1 VGAVVLAAICIVS
14 VVGYR
19 LGGRGWLDSL
29 YMVVITVSSVGYGEK
44 SSLSPGEQWLT
55 MAVILFGISAAAFTL
70 GGFLQMMVEGEVD
83 RVLSSGRNTRAID
96 RLDAH
101 VIICGFGRL
110 GHMVAEQLRSRRQ
123 DLVVVDVDSA
133 MIADAQSQGY
143 LTLEGDATDEEVLLS
158 AGVGRARCLVTA
170 LSNDAANVFITLT
183 SRNLNERLQII
194 ARSEHQST
202 QKKLMQAGAN
212 RVVLPEAIGAARIA
226 TMITHP
232 STVELMEFVD
242 GRSVLDVEVAEMRVG
257 TASPLSG
264 RSLGESDIRN
274 RHQLLVVGIKQV
286 VGDIVF
292 NPGADF
298 EIRSGD
304 ILIMMGRVDDLER
317 FRSEFKL

>member
-1 VGAVVLAAICIVS
+1 MLGAIVVLS

-19 LGGRGWLDSL
+19 LAGRSWLDAL
-29 YMVVITVSSVGYGEK
+29 YMVVITVSSVGFGE
-44 SSLSPGEQWLT
+44 SSQLSVVQQWLT
-55 MAVILFGISAAAFTL
+55 MAVIVFGISAAAFTL
-70 GGFLQMMVEGEVD
+70 GGLLQMMVEGEID

-96 RLDAH
+96 RLEGH

-110 GHMVAEQLRSRRQ
+110 GHMVAEQLRSRGR
-123 DLVVVDVDSA
+123 DLVVVDVDDA
-133 MIADAQSQGY
+133 MIADALAQGY
-143 LTLEGDATDEEVLLS
+143 LTLEGDATDEDVLIR
-158 AGVGRARCLVTA
+158 AGVHRARCLVTA

-202 QKKLMQAGAN
+202 QKKLVQAGAN

-242 GRSVLDVEVAEMRVG
+242 GRSVLDVEVAEMRVA
-257 TASPLSG
+257 TTSSLAG
-264 RSLGESDIRN
+264 RSIRESDIGKK
-274 RHQLLVVGIKQV
+274 HQLLVVGVKQV
-286 VGDIVF
+286 IGDIVF

-298 EIRSGD
+298 EIRAGD
-304 ILIMMGRVDDLER
+304 ILIVMGRVDDIER
-317 FRSEFKL
+317 FRVEFGL